1 MAGTHTTSG
10 PSPVSS
16 YASRPSGRSRYC
28 VVAIADKLMPLANDV
43 KGGAMS
49 PRAGLSAERVATLAL
64 YKHVGGLVD
73 LRDRVSVRVVA
84 ELTERVRDAVVGVAG
99 EDAVRAVL
107 REYRDYLV
115 RYPHRAGLLVNP
127 AASEPAAELL
137 DVVLAVLAGFGLS
150 GAAAIH
156 AARGLRSAVHGFAVL
171 QAGGGFGLPEDLA
184 ESFRLLSDAVVV
196 P

>member
-1 MAGTHTTSG
+1 
-10 PSPVSS
+10 
-16 YASRPSGRSRYC
+16 
-28 VVAIADKLMPLANDV
+28 
-43 KGGAMS
+43 MS
-49 PRAGLSAERVATLAL
+49 PRAGLSAERVTTLALELVDREGLDALSLARVAGTAGVATPSL

-196 P
+196 AVRQTYLAS